1 MDKNAVAA
9 SLDRKR
15 ILIVA
20 TTHWVSTGCLAMA
33 LSSLG
38 CRVELMAPQEH
49 PALATEAIEAHHRY
63 WPMMPLAGLRR
74 ALGASRPDLLL
85 LADELSFLLVE
96 ELSQWALATDSGEA
110 EATLHLL
117 RRSFGNLECL
127 PLTRSRMAL
136 LTTAETAG
144 VSIPLTTPVRNAAD
158 LRRIAQEMP
167 GPWMLKADSTW
178 GGFGVR
184 KVDRPD
190 RLISAWK
197 RLQQPLGFRQS
208 VKRGWKG
215 KEWGHLHLW
224 LRGANR
230 DVIAQSFV
238 QGRERTGM
246 TVCSGG
252 RLLAAVCLQ
261 VEEIGYANGPA
272 SKLRVVQDSAMLEA
286 MRCVANATGIS
297 GFCGFDFMLDAN
309 TGEPHLLE
317 LNMRPTPLAHLSLGD
332 GYDLCA
338 TLLRALLDLP
348 EVKDRPTPVHG
359 GLIATFPQHI
369 QNDPTGSR
377 LGDAFHDVPWS
388 APQLVRRAVAPGALP
403 TVITSDPR
411 WCVTVHSREADAA
424 LPARSKRVQ
433 EIC

>member
-1 MDKNAVAA
+1 MKKNTLAA
-9 SLDRKR
+9 SPDRKR
-15 ILIVA
+15 ILIIA
-20 TTHWVSTGCLAMA
+20 TTHWVSTGRLAMA
-33 LSSLG
+33 LNSMG
-38 CRVELMAPQEH
+38 CRVELMAPDGH
-49 PALATEAIEAHHRY
+49 PALVTEAIEAHHGY

-96 ELSQWALATDSGEA
+96 ELSRWAQATNSGEA
-110 EATLHLL
+110 EVTLNLL

-127 PLTRSRMAL
+127 PLTRSRIAL
-136 LTTAETAG
+136 LTAAETAG
-144 VSIPLTTPVRNAAD
+144 VSIPLTTPVREPAD
-158 LRRIAQEMP
+158 LRRVAQEMP

-190 RLISAWK
+190 RLVSTWK
-197 RLQQPLGFRQS
+197 RLQQPLSFSQS
-208 VKRGWKG
+208 VKRGWEG

-224 LRGANR
+224 LRGTNR
-230 DVIAQSFV
+230 EVIAQSFV

-272 SKLRVVQDSAMLEA
+272 SKLRVVEDAAMLEA
-286 MRCVANATGIS
+286 MRRVTGATGIS

-317 LNMRPTPLAHLSLGD
+317 LNMRPTQLAHLPLGD
-332 GYDLCA
+332 SRDLCA
-338 TLLRALLDLP
+338 TLLRELLGLR
-348 EVKDRPTPVHG
+348 EVKDRPTPASG

-369 QNDPTGSR
+369 QNDPSGAR
-377 LGDAFHDVPWS
+377 LGDAFHDVPWGI
-388 APQLVRRAVAPGALP
+388 PPLVRRAVAPGALP
-403 TVITSDPR
+403 TAITSDPR
-411 WCVTVHSREADAA
+411 WCVTVHPRRGAA
-424 LPARSKRVQ
+424 PAPSAF
-433 EIC
+433 

>member
-1 MDKNAVAA
+1 MKKNTVVT
-9 SLDRKR
+9 SPDRKR
-15 ILIVA
+15 ILIIA
-20 TTHWVSTGCLAMA
+20 TTHWVSTGRLAMA
-33 LSSLG
+33 LSSMG
-38 CRVELMAPQEH
+38 CRVELMAPEEH
-49 PALATEAIEAHHRY
+49 PALATAAIEAHHRY
-63 WPMMPLAGLRR
+63 RPMMPLAGLRR

-96 ELSQWALATDSGEA
+96 ELSRWAQATDSGEA
-110 EATLHLL
+110 QATLNLL

-136 LTTAETAG
+136 LTAAETAG
-144 VSIPLTTPVRNAAD
+144 VPIPLTTPVREPGD
-158 LRRIAQEMP
+158 LRRVAQEMP

-190 RLISAWK
+190 RLASAWK

-230 DVIAQSFV
+230 DVIAQNFM

-272 SKLRVVQDSAMLEA
+272 SKLRVVEDAAMLEA
-286 MRCVANATGIS
+286 MRRVAEATGIS

-317 LNMRPTPLAHLSLGD
+317 LNMRPTQLAHLPLGD
-332 GYDLCA
+332 SRDLCA
-338 TLLRALLDLP
+338 TLLRDLLGLQD
-348 EVKDRPTPVHG
+348 VKDRPTPAGG

-369 QNDPTGSR
+369 QNDPSGSR

-411 WCVTVHSREADAA
+411 WCVTVQPREVATASPSA
-424 LPARSKRVQ
+424 F
-433 EIC
+433 